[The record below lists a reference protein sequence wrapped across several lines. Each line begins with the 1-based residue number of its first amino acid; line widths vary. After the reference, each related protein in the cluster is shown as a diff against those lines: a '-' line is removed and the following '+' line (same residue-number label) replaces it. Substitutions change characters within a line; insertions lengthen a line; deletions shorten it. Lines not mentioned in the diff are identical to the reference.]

1 SVVVVTFMYT
11 TFNMLLCGIPQPH
24 LLLLLMSTCPQCYTG
39 TCKRH
44 KRQDHGRSMVKSMNA
59 ESTLQKMYDQL
70 VGSKLQKLQAEAE
83 KDPSKQHSKEFRKKL
98 DASRDKSLRKS
109 HKSRS
114 KLAKA
119 DVTGSGLNPQ
129 ALAAIYGSDSDS
141 EEERRTRK
149 KKKKY
154 SSRKRR
160 HRSRSE
166 SDSDSSDI
174 SSDSDD
180 SHRRHKK
187 RKQSHKKS
195 HKKKKH
201 IHSRS
206 RSDSE

>member
-1 SVVVVTFMYT
+1 
-11 TFNMLLCGIPQPH
+11 
-24 LLLLLMSTCPQCYTG
+24 MSTCPHCYTG

-44 KRQDHGRSMVKSMNA
+44 KRQDHGRSMVKSVNA

-70 VGSKLQKLQAEAE
+70 VGSKLQKLQAEVE
-83 KDPSKQHSKEFRKKL
+83 TDPSRQHSKEFRRQL

-114 KLAKA
+114 KLAKM

-141 EEERRTRK
+141 DEEKERRKRK
-149 KKKKY
+149 KKKRKH
-154 SSRKRR
+154 STPSRKRK

-166 SDSDSSDI
+166 SDSDSDSSGDSSD
-174 SSDSDD
+174 DSDD
-180 SHRRHKK
+180 SRRRHKR
-187 RKQSHKKS
+187 RKHSHKKS

-201 IHSRS
+201 KRS
-206 RSDSE
+206 RTDSE